1 MVKSKLSSQLAV
13 PFLGSRLDRNYYSR
27 CWQVSEYS
35 GYARGDVNWFKMTLL
50 KHVPFCEFHLRP
62 YRDEP
67 SASRPIRADKHR
79 RGQRVLTWV
88 TSREHCAAAGFF
100 FVSASSDHLY
110 SHLVPRNP
118 YRFEESCLASFFCP
132 YTTPKGEKDAVQHLL
147 RACGTFYSSTRI
159 QMACNWDWDQ
169 CETYL
174 MPRDEV
180 GVSNP
185 AVGTEMKCRANGSRP
200 KKNWKFTSPRDSN
213 PKTRTRGVIEQKRQN
228 WTNSIL
234 RGSEWV
240 CLPHGRRSNWRSGS
254 RKHYD
259 KLTARMRWHGV
270 LSLVSRCDTNST
282 LLISSYH
289 TDFIVSYSDFVI
301 WGAEPESEGT
311 RTARTHCLW
320 QR

>member
-200 KKNWKFTSPRDSN
+200 KKTENSQVRATRIR
-213 PKTRTRGVIEQKRQN
+213 TRTRVWSSKNVKTEQIRFFRVQNGSAYLMEDEATEEVGVE
-228 WTNSIL
+228 SI
-234 RGSEWV
+234 
-240 CLPHGRRSNWRSGS
+240 
-254 RKHYD
+254 
-259 KLTARMRWHGV
+259 M
-270 LSLVSRCDTNST
+270 
-282 LLISSYH
+282 ISSPPECAGMESYH
-289 TDFIVSYSDFVI
+289 WLVDVTLI
-301 WGAEPESEGT
+301 
-311 RTARTHCLW
+311 RRCLLALTIPTL
-320 QR
+320 